1 MTRRPSGHNFHVNQ
15 HSNIWLSSE
24 ISLAQ
29 SGAAS
34 LPSSCETQMVDVY
47 REKPIRLVV
56 KVTVPVKEHPKV
68 SEETHEL
75 CQLEQ
80 IMSGKQTGHQLFVFT
95 KIS

>member
-1 MTRRPSGHNFHVNQ
+1 M
-15 HSNIWLSSE
+15 SSE

-68 SEETHEL
+68 RKPKIPPVGTNNEWQTNRTTIL
-75 CQLEQ
+75 CLH
-80 IMSGKQTGHQLFVFT
+80 KDFVIALWHDASNCLIQ
-95 KIS
+95 K

>member
-1 MTRRPSGHNFHVNQ
+1 MATIRPSGHNIHVNTGPGVPTPVTRHQ
-15 HSNIWLSSE
+15 HYNNIGLSSE

-68 SEETHEL
+68 RKPKS
-75 CQLEQ
+75 
-80 IMSGKQTGHQLFVFT
+80 SVSWNK
-95 KIS
+95 